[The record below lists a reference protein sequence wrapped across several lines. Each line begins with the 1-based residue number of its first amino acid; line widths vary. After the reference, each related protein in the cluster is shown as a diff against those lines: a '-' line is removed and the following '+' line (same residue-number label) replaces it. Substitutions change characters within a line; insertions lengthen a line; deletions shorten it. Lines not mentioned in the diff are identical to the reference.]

1 MLRIITI
8 TTITTTL
15 RHPLKEFSFRAG
27 KEWGGGCLPV
37 LPAQH
42 AFSGA
47 RTGRRSRHLV
57 KCPPPP
63 SLTSRAAKQPS
74 TNCCTWLEFPVVI
87 WLIG

>member
-47 RTGRRSRHLV
+47 RTGKEEPAFDEMPSSPIPDLPSSR
-57 KCPPPP
+57 P
-63 SLTSRAAKQPS
+63 LTVALGWSSP
-74 TNCCTWLEFPVVI
+74 
-87 WLIG
+87 